1 MGREPG
7 KGVGKEA
14 WKGTWKKGIWK
25 GNLERNP
32 GKESWKGNLEREPG
46 KGARKR
52 NLKKR
57 IFKLSLESNPVQLG
71 NQESWIVNGNQK

>member
-7 KGVGKEA
+7 KGVGMEA

-32 GKESWKGNLEREPG
+32 GKGTWKGSQKKEPE
-46 KGARKR
+46 
-52 NLKKR
+52 KR

-71 NQESWIVNGNQK
+71 NQESWIVNGN